1 MCSWLPT
8 LSFYYKR
15 KFLLIHRKSS
25 LKFLDACSN
34 VKAWK
39 NKTKQGLFSGLTS
52 LSIPD
57 LGQEWILWQF
67 INEFLKWYHVGRVP
81 PLKSKQGM
89 NSVYNS
95 EHWAVFFQKCQN
107 ISNNLTTSSNTS
119 FLSLYQNKICCF
131 PHPLCLFSHLNPTHH
146 PNLSSLCFCCSLF
159 SQ

>member
-1 MCSWLPT
+1 MCSSLPT

-34 VKAWK
+34 VKAGK

-52 LSIPD
+52 SSIPD
-57 LGQEWILWQF
+57 LGQELILWHF
-67 INEFLKWYHVGRVP
+67 MNEFLKWYHVGRVL

-95 EHWAVFFQKCQN
+95 ELWAVFSRSVKTYPTILQQV
-107 ISNNLTTSSNTS
+107 LTHLFFHCIKTKSGA
-119 FLSLYQNKICCF
+119 SLI
-131 PHPLCLFSHLNPTHH
+131 LCAFFSHLNPTHH